1 MRHEYEEQETSEE
14 DIDPMIS
21 DCEKRQS
28 KLTEWEVN
36 FIDSISKQ
44 RGDGKS
50 LTTKQIN
57 SLDQIWKRVTA

>member
-1 MRHEYEEQETSEE
+1 MRNEYEEDETSEE

-28 KLTEWEVN
+28 KLTDWEVN

-44 RGDGKS
+44 RGGGRS
-50 LTTKQIN
+50 LTVKQIA